1 MMALSSSSSV
11 RSSSSR
17 HHGGCPF
24 GGIHLLTM
32 SDYLEFGKVIGV
44 NTGVFA
50 AVSLT
55 DAEIL
60 LKVIALALT
69 CVWTAVKIY
78 KLIKN
83 D

>member
-1 MMALSSSSSV
+1 MPSS
-11 RSSSSR
+11 
-17 HHGGCPF
+17 GGTY
-24 GGIHLLTM
+24 LLTM

-60 LKVIALALT
+60 LKILALVLT
-69 CVWTAVKIY
+69 CVWTGAKIY
-78 KLIKN
+78 KLLK
-83 D
+83 DD

>member
-1 MMALSSSSSV
+1 
-11 RSSSSR
+11 
-17 HHGGCPF
+17 
-24 GGIHLLTM
+24 M

-78 KLIKN
+78 NLIKN
-83 D
+83 A

>member
-1 MMALSSSSSV
+1 
-11 RSSSSR
+11 
-17 HHGGCPF
+17 
-24 GGIHLLTM
+24 M

-60 LKVIALALT
+60 LKILALILT
-69 CVWTAVKIY
+69 CVWTGAKIY
-78 KLIKN
+78 KLLK
-83 D
+83 DD